1 MGGEKLCVCVCVCV
15 FPGTS
20 KESRK
25 GIAVPIRLHKYTAD
39 LQGKALTHINPPRL
53 G

>member
-1 MGGEKLCVCVCVCV
+1 MWEVVCVC

-20 KESRK
+20 KESRT

-39 LQGKALTHINPPRL
+39 LKGKLWLIETLHALGSL